1 VEVMSEPSLSIILP
15 VYNEEKVIA
24 KVIADL
30 YEQVVQVYDGKAEII
45 VAEDGSTDNT
55 KQVLADVHKK
65 IPFVLVSGVERKGY
79 NKANKDA
86 LALAKSDL
94 VFLSD
99 AGGGHDPQD
108 FFRMLPYLKNYDV
121 VSGIKKQRKDP
132 WQRIVMSKVYN
143 AYISVLFLHR
153 FRDIDAG
160 FKIYKRKVLDAVLPE
175 CTLFKEC
182 ISTEILLR
190 TVTKGFKIKEIPVT
204 HLERE
209 ILAQRTFSFKK
220 LPKLVGGI
228 FVDVLKLRFKV

>member
-1 VEVMSEPSLSIILP
+1 MSEPSLSIILP

-108 FFRMLPYLKNYDV
+108 FFRMLPYLKT
-121 VSGIKKQRKDP
+121 G
-132 WQRIVMSKVYN
+132 
-143 AYISVLFLHR
+143 
-153 FRDIDAG
+153 
-160 FKIYKRKVLDAVLPE
+160 
-175 CTLFKEC
+175 T
-182 ISTEILLR
+182 
-190 TVTKGFKIKEIPVT
+190 IPT
-204 HLERE
+204 
-209 ILAQRTFSFKK
+209 
-220 LPKLVGGI
+220 
-228 FVDVLKLRFKV
+228 

>member
-1 VEVMSEPSLSIILP
+1 
-15 VYNEEKVIA
+15 
-24 KVIADL
+24 
-30 YEQVVQVYDGKAEII
+30 
-45 VAEDGSTDNT
+45 
-55 KQVLADVHKK
+55 
-65 IPFVLVSGVERKGY
+65 
-79 NKANKDA
+79 
-86 LALAKSDL
+86 
-94 VFLSD
+94 
-99 AGGGHDPQD
+99 
-108 FFRMLPYLKNYDV
+108 LKNYDV